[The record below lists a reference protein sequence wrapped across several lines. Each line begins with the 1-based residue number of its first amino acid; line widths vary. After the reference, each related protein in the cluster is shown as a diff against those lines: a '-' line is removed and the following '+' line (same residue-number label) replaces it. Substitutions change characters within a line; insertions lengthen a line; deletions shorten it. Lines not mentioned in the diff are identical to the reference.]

1 MPKAF
6 DKVWHKGLLHKLKKI
21 GISGNL
27 LNNVTDFVHP
37 RKKRVVL
44 NGQYSSW
51 FATEAGAPHG
61 PRFGPF
67 FFLTYINKLSGDL
80 VFTP

>member
-27 LNNVTDFVHP
+27 LNNVTDFLH
-37 RKKRVVL
+37 
-44 NGQYSSW
+44 Q
-51 FATEAGAPHG
+51 TEEKSCSKWAIL
-61 PRFGPF
+61 FMVC
-67 FFLTYINKLSGDL
+67 N
-80 VFTP
+80 

>member
-1 MPKAF
+1 M
-6 DKVWHKGLLHKLKKI
+6 
-21 GISGNL
+21 
-27 LNNVTDFVHP
+27 TDFVHP